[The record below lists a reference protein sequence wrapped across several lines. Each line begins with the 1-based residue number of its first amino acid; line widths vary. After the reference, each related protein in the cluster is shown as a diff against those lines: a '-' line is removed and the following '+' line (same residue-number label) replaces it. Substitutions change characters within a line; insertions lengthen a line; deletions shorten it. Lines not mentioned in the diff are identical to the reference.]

1 MKSLW
6 LLIKNLLFALCVPG
20 FVVGWVPLHWF
31 ERHPRWPETWS
42 WPHWLGAGLFG
53 LGATFFLYCQSTFM
67 IRGHGT
73 PAPIDPPR
81 KVMRRG
87 PYKWVRNP
95 MYLAVLAILGA
106 EAVFLQSWHIVV
118 YWVCLACAFHL
129 MVVLYEESALST
141 RFGALYEDYRR
152 DVPRWLP
159 RKPRPALASA
169 SPFPDKGAET
179 TRSVAR
185 GQR

>member
-42 WPHWLGAGLFG
+42 WPHWLGAALFG
-53 LGATFFLYCQSTFM
+53 LGATLFLYCQGVFM
-67 IRGHGT
+67 IRGQGT
-73 PAPIDPPR
+73 PAPLDPPR

-169 SPFPDKGAET
+169 SPFPDKGTET
-179 TRSVAR
+179 PRSVAR
-185 GQR
+185 GPR